1 MSATVIPFKRKGL
14 NVDLTKSQYMML
26 YNIVTEAM
34 PKDYNPNFDV
44 NTYDSLLD
52 QICNA
57 TETYL

>member
-1 MSATVIPFKRKGL
+1 MKGL
-14 NVDLTKSQYMML
+14 NFDLTKSQYMML

-57 TETYL
+57 KSTYL